1 MINIVI
7 NQTNYLVKENLSI
20 LEACKFVGIKIP
32 RFCYHE
38 SLSIAGNCRL
48 CLVKLET
55 DDDKL
60 LLACLTEVMPNM
72 EIISDDPIIEKAREE
87 IIEFLLLDHPLD
99 CPICDQ
105 GGECDL
111 QDQSKKFGSFYNKF
125 FFNKNTV
132 EDKNFNI
139 FIKTVMTRCIHCTRC
154 VRFSSEIAGIE
165 AFGTLNRG
173 NSTEIGNYLQN
184 NIFDSEISGNV
195 IDLCPVGA
203 LTSKPYAFKNRPW
216 ELESVESIDV
226 NDSLGS
232 NIFVNFNENSI
243 SRVIPK
249 YNIELNENIIAD
261 KARFS
266 YDSTVSNNTLMYV
279 NQITNSKKVANKD
292 YFILKNYSNYLND
305 KHLFVVSDNLN
316 YETLNILKSIS
327 YTNPNIIINSTELNT
342 HKNKRN
348 LFCNFNN
355 NYNRVLKASESCF
368 LISLNPRTEL
378 SLLNTRLR
386 FLNFQNDFNFYGIGY
401 KFDSLLPTT
410 FINFSVSNI
419 IKLLEGKLSKY
430 STALIKS
437 KSALFLTGNSVQER
451 GFLISSLESFIKKIN
466 PSVVFLTILNTSN
479 SAGSLFL
486 NFKALTKK
494 NIDKVKYVSFFNC
507 METSTLKKHFY
518 EKKQLSTFFWFNTHS
533 SKNIIQNG
541 FEIPSR
547 NVFQEN
553 GIYLNLEFRPQVA
566 RKCFG
571 NSIKA
576 ISYFTF
582 FNYFFFNNNYSLE
595 KNKYNSFLKEIVNNP
610 SKFSDSTIKKYLEA
624 VKFDIYKNSNELKY
638 KIANYPLKPRINN
651 TYITNVLT
659 ENSNNMIL
667 ASKESYKRFS
677 NFY

>member
-20 LEACKFVGIKIP
+20 LEACKFVGVKIP

-72 EIISDDPIIEKAREE
+72 EIVSDDPIVEKAREE

-125 FFNKNTV
+125 FFNKNSV
-132 EDKNFNI
+132 EDKNFNV

-154 VRFSSEIAGIE
+154 VRFSSEIAGVE

-173 NSTEIGNYLQN
+173 NSTEIGNYLNN
-184 NIFDSEISGNV
+184 NIFNSEISGNV

-216 ELESVESIDV
+216 ELETVESIDL

-232 NIFVNFNENSI
+232 NVFVNFNENSI
-243 SRVIPK
+243 SRVMPK
-249 YNIELNENIIAD
+249 YNIELNENIITD

-266 YDSTVSNNTLMYV
+266 YDSVDSV
-279 NQITNSKKVANKD
+279 NLLTQINKVNDSKKTA
-292 YFILKNYSNYLND
+292 LKNYSILKDYANFLNE
-305 KHLFVVSDNLN
+305 KHLFVVSDNLS
-316 YETLNILKSIS
+316 YEALSILKSAS
-327 YTNPNIIINSTELNT
+327 YVNPNIVLGSADFSTQ
-342 HKNKRN
+342 KNKKN
-348 LFCNFNN
+348 LFLGLNN
-355 NYNRVLKASESCF
+355 NYSRVSKSNETCF
-368 LISLNPRTEL
+368 LVSLNPRTEL
-378 SLLNTRLR
+378 SLLNARLR
-386 FLNFQNDFNFYGIGY
+386 FLSFQSDFSFYGVSY

-410 FINFSVSNI
+410 YINFSASNI
-419 IKLLEGKLSKY
+419 IKLFEGKLKNYSK
-430 STALIKS
+430 ALIKS
-437 KSALFLTGNSVQER
+437 KNALFLAGFSVQER
-451 GFLISSLESFIKKIN
+451 GFSISNLEAFIKQLN
-466 PSVVFLTILNTSN
+466 PSIIFLSVHNAAN
-479 SAGSLFL
+479 SAGSIFL
-486 NFKALTKK
+486 NIAQLTKK
-494 NIDKVKYVSFFNC
+494 NINVASNVSFLNC
-507 METSTLKKHFY
+507 SETTALKNFFAA
-518 EKKQLSTFFWFNTHS
+518 KKALSSFFWFSTHA
-533 SKNIIQNG
+533 SKTIVRNG
-541 FEIPSR
+541 FEIPCR
-547 NVFQEN
+547 NTFQEN
-553 GIYLNLEFRPQVA
+553 GIYLNLEYRPQMS

-571 NSIKA
+571 NAVKA
-576 ISYFTF
+576 ISFYTF
-582 FNYFFFNNNYSLE
+582 LNHFFFNGSYSLE

-610 SKFSDSTIKKYLEA
+610 SKFSESSIKNYLGFINA
-624 VKFDIYKNSNELKY
+624 GFKVVNFKS
-638 KIANYPLKPRINN
+638 KILNYPFKPRLLTPYVSN
-651 TYITNVLT
+651 TLT

-667 ASKESYKRFS
+667 ASKEFFKRFN